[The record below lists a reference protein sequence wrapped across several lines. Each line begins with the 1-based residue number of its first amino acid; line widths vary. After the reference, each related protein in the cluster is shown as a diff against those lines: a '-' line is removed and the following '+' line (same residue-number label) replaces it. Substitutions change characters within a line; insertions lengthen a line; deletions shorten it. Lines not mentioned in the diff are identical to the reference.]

1 MKLKKW
7 LAASAAAMILVSG
20 ASAVSA
26 ASITT
31 AGDQKLD
38 LGSSISV
45 LPGER
50 TFFGGQFHDWLL
62 TGNVE
67 GTIQEILAQG
77 NVFPENSVSNKQ
89 FASVAA
95 SILKSAKVYQVC
107 ASANDTYYQGMVLSI
122 AVSDNDMTKL
132 LLALNAAQ
140 AEASPVIEPET
151 AAAASADNKV
161 TEGKA
166 APAAEETAA
175 EGETVKAAAT
185 KAATE
190 KTVKAEAKKE
200 TKKEA
205 KEEKSEIKNSEIK
218 NSEIKN
224 SEIKNSGDVLD
235 GMQTAWGKKV
245 EITEN
250 SHWEDKVSKNGLS
263 YRTGSVKALVHK
275 DGFVIPVFAK
285 GIITRSGTSTIYT
298 VFVADQA
305 SGKYLDTFFDKAL
318 EEAGK

>member
-200 TKKEA
+200 TRKEA
-205 KEEKSEIKNSEIK
+205 KEEK
-218 NSEIKN
+218 

>member
-77 NVFPENSVSNKQ
+77 NVFPENSVNNKQ

-205 KEEKSEIKNSEIK
+205 KEEKSEIKK
-218 NSEIKN
+218 

>member
-77 NVFPENSVSNKQ
+77 NVFPENSVNNKQ

-132 LLALNAAQ
+132 LLTLNAAQ

-205 KEEKSEIKNSEIK
+205 KEEK
-218 NSEIKN
+218 

>member
-77 NVFPENSVSNKQ
+77 NVFPENSVNNKQ

-185 KAATE
+185 KAA
-190 KTVKAEAKKE
+190 KKE

-205 KEEKSEIKNSEIK
+205 KEEK
-218 NSEIKN
+218 

>member
-132 LLALNAAQ
+132 LLALNAAK

-205 KEEKSEIKNSEIK
+205 KEEK
-218 NSEIKN
+218 

>member
-205 KEEKSEIKNSEIK
+205 KEEKSEN
-218 NSEIKN
+218 
-224 SEIKNSGDVLD
+224 KNSGDVLD

>member
-77 NVFPENSVSNKQ
+77 NVFPENSVNNKQ

-205 KEEKSEIKNSEIK
+205 KEEKSEIKNS
-218 NSEIKN
+218 
-224 SEIKNSGDVLD
+224 GDVLD

-275 DGFVIPVFAK
+275 DEFVIPVFAK

>member
-89 FASVAA
+89 FASVAD

-205 KEEKSEIKNSEIK
+205 KEEKSEIKNS
-218 NSEIKN
+218 
-224 SEIKNSGDVLD
+224 GDVLD

>member
-200 TKKEA
+200 A
-205 KEEKSEIKNSEIK
+205 KEEKSEIKNS
-218 NSEIKN
+218 
-224 SEIKNSGDVLD
+224 GGVLD

>member
-77 NVFPENSVSNKQ
+77 NVFPENSVNNKQ

-200 TKKEA
+200 TKKGA
-205 KEEKSEIKNSEIK
+205 KEEK
-218 NSEIKN
+218 

>member
-77 NVFPENSVSNKQ
+77 NVFPENSVNNKQ

-185 KAATE
+185 KAAIE

-205 KEEKSEIKNSEIK
+205 KEEK
-218 NSEIKN
+218 

>member
-190 KTVKAEAKKE
+190 RTVKAEAKKE

-205 KEEKSEIKNSEIK
+205 KEEK
-218 NSEIKN
+218 

>member
-62 TGNVE
+62 TGNVK

-205 KEEKSEIKNSEIK
+205 KEEKSEIKNS
-218 NSEIKN
+218 
-224 SEIKNSGDVLD
+224 GGVLD

>member
-77 NVFPENSVSNKQ
+77 NVFPENSVNNKQ

-218 NSEIKN
+218 NS
-224 SEIKNSGDVLD
+224 GDVLD

>member
-77 NVFPENSVSNKQ
+77 NVFPENSVNNKQ

-205 KEEKSEIKNSEIK
+205 KEEKSEIKNS
-218 NSEIKN
+218 
-224 SEIKNSGDVLD
+224 GDVLD

-263 YRTGSVKALVHK
+263 YSTGSVKALVHK

>member
-77 NVFPENSVSNKQ
+77 NVFPENSVNNKQ

-205 KEEKSEIKNSEIK
+205 KDEK
-218 NSEIKN
+218 SEIKN

>member
-1 MKLKKW
+1 MKLQKW

-77 NVFPENSVSNKQ
+77 NVFPENSVCNKQ

-205 KEEKSEIKNSEIK
+205 KEEKSEIKNS
-218 NSEIKN
+218 
-224 SEIKNSGDVLD
+224 GDVLD

>member
-205 KEEKSEIKNSEIK
+205 KEEKSEIKNG
-218 NSEIKN
+218 
-224 SEIKNSGDVLD
+224 GDVLD

>member
-67 GTIQEILAQG
+67 GTIQEIFAQG
-77 NVFPENSVSNKQ
+77 NVFPENSVNNKQ

-205 KEEKSEIKNSEIK
+205 KEEKSEIKNS
-218 NSEIKN
+218 
-224 SEIKNSGDVLD
+224 GDVLD

>member
-200 TKKEA
+200 TKKETKKEA
-205 KEEKSEIKNSEIK
+205 KEEK
-218 NSEIKN
+218 SEIKN

>member
-166 APAAEETAA
+166 APAAEGTAA

-205 KEEKSEIKNSEIK
+205 KEEKSEIKNS
-218 NSEIKN
+218 
-224 SEIKNSGDVLD
+224 GGVLD

>member
-38 LGSSISV
+38 LRSSISV

-67 GTIQEILAQG
+67 GTIQEILDQG

-205 KEEKSEIKNSEIK
+205 KEEKSEIKNS
-218 NSEIKN
+218 
-224 SEIKNSGDVLD
+224 GDVLD

>member
-166 APAAEETAA
+166 APDAEETAA

-205 KEEKSEIKNSEIK
+205 KEEK
-218 NSEIKN
+218 

>member
-67 GTIQEILAQG
+67 GTIQEILDQG

-205 KEEKSEIKNSEIK
+205 KEEKSEIKNS
-218 NSEIKN
+218 
-224 SEIKNSGDVLD
+224 GGVLD

>member
-77 NVFPENSVSNKQ
+77 NVFPENSVNNKQ

-205 KEEKSEIKNSEIK
+205 KEEKSEIKNS
-218 NSEIKN
+218 
-224 SEIKNSGDVLD
+224 GDVLD

-285 GIITRSGTSTIYT
+285 DIITRSGTSTIYT

>member
-62 TGNVE
+62 TGNLD
-67 GTIQEILAQG
+67 GTIQQILDQG

-132 LLALNAAQ
+132 LLALNATQ

-190 KTVKAEAKKE
+190 KTVKAAAKKE

-205 KEEKSEIKNSEIK
+205 KEEK
-218 NSEIKN
+218 

>member
-77 NVFPENSVSNKQ
+77 NVFPENSVNNKQ

-166 APAAEETAA
+166 AFAAEETAA

-205 KEEKSEIKNSEIK
+205 KEEKSEIKNS
-218 NSEIKN
+218 
-224 SEIKNSGDVLD
+224 GDVLD
-235 GMQTAWGKKV
+235 GMQTTWGKKV

>member
-205 KEEKSEIKNSEIK
+205 KEEKSEIKNS
-218 NSEIKN
+218 
-224 SEIKNSGDVLD
+224 GDVLD

-275 DGFVIPVFAK
+275 DGFVIPVFTK

>member
-67 GTIQEILAQG
+67 GTIQEILDQG

-205 KEEKSEIKNSEIK
+205 KEEKSEIKNS
-218 NSEIKN
+218 
-224 SEIKNSGDVLD
+224 GDVLD

-305 SGKYLDTFFDKAL
+305 SGKYLDIFFDKAL

>member
-77 NVFPENSVSNKQ
+77 NVFPENSVNNKQ

-95 SILKSAKVYQVC
+95 SILKSAKVYHVC

-205 KEEKSEIKNSEIK
+205 KEEKSEIKNS
-218 NSEIKN
+218 
-224 SEIKNSGDVLD
+224 GDVLD

>member
-67 GTIQEILAQG
+67 GTIQEILDQG

-200 TKKEA
+200 TKKETKKEA
-205 KEEKSEIKNSEIK
+205 KEEK
-218 NSEIKN
+218 

>member
-62 TGNVE
+62 TGNFE

-166 APAAEETAA
+166 APDAEETAA

-205 KEEKSEIKNSEIK
+205 KEEKSEIKNS
-218 NSEIKN
+218 
-224 SEIKNSGDVLD
+224 GGVLD

>member
-218 NSEIKN
+218 NS
-224 SEIKNSGDVLD
+224 GDVLD

-305 SGKYLDTFFDKAL
+305 SGKYIDTFFDKAL

>member
-77 NVFPENSVSNKQ
+77 NVFPENSVNNKQ

-205 KEEKSEIKNSEIK
+205 KEEKSEIKNS
-218 NSEIKN
+218 
-224 SEIKNSGDVLD
+224 GDVLD

-285 GIITRSGTSTIYT
+285 GIITRSGTSPIYT

>member
-166 APAAEETAA
+166 APAAEGTAA

-205 KEEKSEIKNSEIK
+205 KEEKSEIKNS
-218 NSEIKN
+218 
-224 SEIKNSGDVLD
+224 GGVLD
-235 GMQTAWGKKV
+235 GMQPAWGKKV

>member
-77 NVFPENSVSNKQ
+77 NVFPENSVNNKQ

-205 KEEKSEIKNSEIK
+205 KEEKSEIKNS
-218 NSEIKN
+218 
-224 SEIKNSGDVLD
+224 GDVLD

-245 EITEN
+245 EITEK

>member
-7 LAASAAAMILVSG
+7 LAASAAAMILISG

-205 KEEKSEIKNSEIK
+205 KEEKSEIKNS
-218 NSEIKN
+218 
-224 SEIKNSGDVLD
+224 GDVLD

>member
-140 AEASPVIEPET
+140 AEASPVIELET

-166 APAAEETAA
+166 APAAEGTAA

-205 KEEKSEIKNSEIK
+205 KEEKSEIKNS
-218 NSEIKN
+218 
-224 SEIKNSGDVLD
+224 GGVLD

>member
-67 GTIQEILAQG
+67 GTIQEILDQG

-166 APAAEETAA
+166 AFAAEETAA

-205 KEEKSEIKNSEIK
+205 KEEK
-218 NSEIKN
+218 

>member
-7 LAASAAAMILVSG
+7 LAASAVAMILVSG

-77 NVFPENSVSNKQ
+77 NVFPENSVNNKQ

-205 KEEKSEIKNSEIK
+205 KEEKSEIKNS
-218 NSEIKN
+218 
-224 SEIKNSGDVLD
+224 GDVLD